1 MINNVGLI
9 GVGRFGKVLANILK
23 KGFHVK
29 AYDIVP
35 SKISGDLEKC
45 ELEEILKLDH
55 IFIAVPIRYFE
66 PLIKEVSKKINHPST
81 IIDVCSVKKHT
92 SEIMLKHLPKDIGI
106 ISSHPMFGPDS
117 FNSNVKLKMMINKT
131 RVEQNIFKYWKQ
143 FFTNQNIKVIEMTPD
158 EHDKMAASSQGIT
171 HFIGRVLDEAGI
183 RSTQIN
189 TYGFNELLGVIEQTC
204 NDSWDLFKDLQ
215 EFNPYTNVMIDKM
228 IEVINKL
235 HLEIK
240 ENADQG

>member
-92 SEIMLKHLPKDIGI
+92 SEIMHNFRG
-106 ISSHPMFGPDS
+106 
-117 FNSNVKLKMMINKT
+117 V
-131 RVEQNIFKYWKQ
+131 
-143 FFTNQNIKVIEMTPD
+143 FF
-158 EHDKMAASSQGIT
+158 
-171 HFIGRVLDEAGI
+171 
-183 RSTQIN
+183 
-189 TYGFNELLGVIEQTC
+189 Y
-204 NDSWDLFKDLQ
+204 
-215 EFNPYTNVMIDKM
+215 
-228 IEVINKL
+228 
-235 HLEIK
+235 
-240 ENADQG
+240 

>member
-45 ELEEILKLDH
+45 ALEEILKLDH

-66 PLIKEVSKKINHPST
+66 PLIKEISKKINHPST

-92 SEIMLKHLPKDIGI
+92 SEIMLKYLPKDIGI

-143 FFTNQNIKVIEMTPD
+143 FFTNQNINVIQMTPD
-158 EHDKMAASSQGIT
+158 EHDKIAARTQGVT
-171 HFIGRVLDEAGI
+171 
-183 RSTQIN
+183 N
-189 TYGFNELLGVIEQTC
+189 LLGRTLKSFGINKTNIDTKGFRDLIDLVDQTC
-204 NDSWDLFKDLQ
+204 NDTWDLYSDLQ
-215 EFNPYTNVMIDKM
+215 LYNPYTNNMLNDLKSSLKKIEDK
-228 IEVINKL
+228 L
-235 HLEIK
+235 K
-240 ENADQG
+240 EDEK